1 MNIDYLI
8 DTLKKQNFPKGQYA
22 VFGSAVMAVR
32 GIREAPNID
41 VIVTDKLWID
51 LLDKRH
57 KPDEEGFIRIAQIK
71 ISNWWFAPT
80 RKTIPTMIKEAEI
93 LKGVPF
99 VKLEEVRD
107 YKTFVNREKDKN
119 DVKFIDQFLSNT
131 RADEPTALG
140 METYQELIGVFK
152 KEIDKKLGNKILSLV
167 IFGSVSRGEAKG
179 SSDIDIF
186 TFFDDSK
193 IKRNE
198 LNDILASI
206 ILDLRKTD
214 EYVKLTGRK
223 VYPEIY
229 PFLISKSKA
238 NDYLWVFFDATEQGI
253 IIKDTDGFAKN
264 LIKEIKTKIVN
275 LGGRRVELASG
286 KTCWI
291 LCDDFSYVLE
301 NKINL

>member
-1 MNIDYLI
+1 MKIDYLI
-8 DTLKKQNFPKGQYA
+8 DTLKKQNFPKDQYA

-32 GIREAPNID
+32 GMREAPNID
-41 VIVTDKLWID
+41 VIVTDKLWTE

-80 RKTIPTMIKEAEI
+80 RKNIPTMIKEAEI
-93 LKGVPF
+93 IKGVPF
-99 VKLEEVRD
+99 VRLEEVRD
-107 YKTFVNREKDKN
+107 YKTFVNRDKDKN
-119 DVKFIDQFLSNT
+119 DVKLIDQFLST
-131 RADEPTALG
+131 TSADEPTALG
-140 METYQELIGVFK
+140 IETYQRLLDIFK
-152 KEIDKKLGNKILSLV
+152 TEIDKRLGDKILSLV

-186 TFFDDSK
+186 TFFDNSK

-198 LNDILASI
+198 LNEILTSI
-206 ILDLRKTD
+206 ILGLRKTD
-214 EYVKLTGRK
+214 EYMKLTDK
-223 VYPEIY
+223 KIYPEIY

-238 NDYLWVFFDATEQGI
+238 RDYLWVSFDATEQGL
-253 IIKDTDGFAKN
+253 IIKDTGDFAKD
-264 LIKEIKTKIVN
+264 LIKEIKTKIGN
-275 LGGRRVELASG
+275 IGGRRVELASE

-291 LCDDFSYVLE
+291 LYDDFSYILE